1 MPKKQEDP
9 KRDRGRMRR
18 IWRGFLEDGTLGR
31 LRSEGRLMALYALYW
46 ADFSEC
52 TLKFSIR
59 GAAKSL
65 GVQFTTARRGLT
77 QLVDAGILEALGEPD
92 SYGRVNYRFT
102 EAHTSGVRPDHEP
115 CAPPITSGDQ
125 GAHEPCAPRTPPV
138 IKAHTSR
145 VRITRFPSGIS
156 RNTRMEINQTTPP
169 ASGGSGPPD
178 LAAEGGAA

>member
-1 MPKKQEDP
+1 MPRKHEEP
-9 KRDRGRMRR
+9 NRDRGQMRR
-18 IWRGFLEDGTLGR
+18 RWRVFIEDGSLGR

-46 ADFSEC
+46 ADFSKC

-65 GVQFTTARRGLT
+65 GVRFTTARRGLT

-92 SYGRVNYRFT
+92 TYGRVTYRFP

-125 GAHEPCAPRTPPV
+125 GAHEPCAPRTPAV
-138 IKAHTSR
+138 IKAHTGG

-156 RNTRMEINQTTPP
+156 RNTKMEINQIQPP
-169 ASGGSGPPD
+169 ALGGSGPPE